1 MGNKSILVGQWRP
14 NSGEANGREAA
25 AGGYTDAVMDVCPT
39 DIILAPAERIWRLV
53 TDPSELAHWSGMR
66 LVEAPARAISSG
78 DRLVF
83 RAGVFP
89 ITFDVVDIQTP
100 RQLTLDIALP
110 LGVRNRE
117 QIQITRIDA
126 HSCRT
131 TFN

>member
-1 MGNKSILVGQWRP
+1 
-14 NSGEANGREAA
+14 
-25 AGGYTDAVMDVCPT
+25 MDVCPT

-53 TDPSELAHWSGMR
+53 TDPRELAHWSGMR

-83 RAGVFP
+83 RAGVFA
-89 ITFDVVDIQTP
+89 ITFDVVDIQAP

-110 LGVRNRE
+110 FGVKNHE
-117 QIQITRIDA
+117 QIQITRID
-126 HSCRT
+126 SNSSRT

>member
-1 MGNKSILVGQWRP
+1 
-14 NSGEANGREAA
+14 
-25 AGGYTDAVMDVCPT
+25 MDVCPT

-53 TDPSELAHWSGMR
+53 TDPRELAHWSRTR
-66 LVEAPARAISSG
+66 LVEAPTRAIRAG

-89 ITFDVVDIQTP
+89 ITFDVVGLEAP

-110 LGVRNRE
+110 FGVKNRE

-126 HSCRT
+126 SSCRT

>member
-1 MGNKSILVGQWRP
+1 MDSTDYSCIVAQWRP
-14 NSGEANGREAA
+14 NSREAA
-25 AGGYTDAVMDVCPT
+25 AVGYTDAFMDVCPT

-53 TDPSELAHWSGMR
+53 TDPRELAHWSGMR

-89 ITFDVVDIQTP
+89 ITFDVVDIQAP
-100 RQLTLDIALP
+100 RQLTLGIALP
-110 LGVRNRE
+110 FGVKNRE
-117 QIQITRIDA
+117 QIQITRID
-126 HSCRT
+126 SNSSRT